1 MSKPINLSNI
11 QDFVLNKRNI
21 EKILQHTVKYKEPA
35 AIIRKT
41 IIKKNI
47 VKNSNFL
54 LPKFSDSLFWC
65 YYIISKGISAYEIIQ
80 GDGFKDSL
88 EMKIQLVYSVRENN
102 ELLKKNKWKRNAIED
117 VLVNHKTISP
127 SVFMCICA
135 ISNLNIIYIDGKKMY
150 TLNDST
156 NLNIIEKTDNGY
168 SIFIGTDDEK
178 SQKYEEYKQQLWQI
192 ENLTKPLRGISSY
205 KVKELREICTKL
217 QLNISNGKTLKK
229 KSILYQMIQECL

>member
-1 MSKPINLSNI
+1 
-11 QDFVLNKRNI
+11 
-21 EKILQHTVKYKEPA
+21 
-35 AIIRKT
+35 
-41 IIKKNI
+41 
-47 VKNSNFL
+47 
-54 LPKFSDSLFWC
+54 
-65 YYIISKGISAYEIIQ
+65 
-80 GDGFKDSL
+80 
-88 EMKIQLVYSVRENN
+88 
-102 ELLKKNKWKRNAIED
+102 
-117 VLVNHKTISP
+117 
-127 SVFMCICA
+127 
-135 ISNLNIIYIDGKKMY
+135 MY

-229 KSILYQMIQECL
+229 KSILYQMIRECL

>member
-21 EKILQHTVKYKEPA
+21 EKILQHTVKYKEPVP
-35 AIIRKT
+35 ITRKT

-127 SVFMCICA
+127 AVFMCICA

-156 NLNIIEKTDNGY
+156 NLNIIEKTENGY
-168 SIFIGTDDEK
+168 RIFIGTDDEK

-229 KSILYQMIQECL
+229 KSILYQMIRECL